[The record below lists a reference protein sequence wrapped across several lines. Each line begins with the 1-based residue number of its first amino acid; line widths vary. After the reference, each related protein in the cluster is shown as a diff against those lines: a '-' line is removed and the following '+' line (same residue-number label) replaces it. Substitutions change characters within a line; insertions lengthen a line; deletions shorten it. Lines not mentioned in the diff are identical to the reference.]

1 MRHAGQLISVDEF
14 SRTER
19 YDASRG
25 YRFTQKDQ
33 PAESASTA
41 ARNSSSKFVTF
52 STKKLKQLH
61 EAAEHKLVQAAR
73 DGTDSNSLMEG
84 KFAQEIEELRNEIE
98 RRENPTMKKAMNT
111 VQQAMKKAV
120 EELTQQ
126 MKEKGL
132 PEAYWDHFEHCM
144 SSEAHPYHFTYR
156 PAVSIDWDTD

>member
-1 MRHAGQLISVDEF
+1 
-14 SRTER
+14 
-19 YDASRG
+19 
-25 YRFTQKDQ
+25 
-33 PAESASTA
+33 
-41 ARNSSSKFVTF
+41 
-52 STKKLKQLH
+52 
-61 EAAEHKLVQAAR
+61 
-73 DGTDSNSLMEG
+73 MEG

-132 PEAYWDHFEHCM
+132 PEAYWDHFEHCT